1 MRPVA
6 QSREERMEE
15 TAVTPTLAWSDFVV
29 MGAYFVFV
37 VGLGVLFS
45 RKEKTTDEYLLGG
58 RRMPWW
64 VIGVSY
70 MISLMSTISLV
81 AVPGEAYNHGL
92 TRALMSVM
100 APFAAIATFYLFV
113 RFYFR
118 AKTFTPFS
126 YLEQRFDHRVRLL
139 GSLVFAWTRLTYLAM
154 VLYSSSKVFEGAAGW
169 PVWFTVCLI
178 GVIGIFYTTLGGMK
192 AVVWTDFTQFI
203 ILLVGMAVITITIS
217 AQVDGGIAG
226 IVTYAFE
233 HQRGFVGLSN
243 PEFYS
248 FSPYVR
254 LTLWMMVIGIIMEF
268 LFYNSSDQISIQRL
282 LATSSYKQAQKSMF
296 TFVVIG
302 LPFAAVLWFI
312 GLAVFSYYGQHPEEA
327 AGLTGDTALFRYIAT
342 HLPSPL
348 PGLVISAML
357 AAVMST
363 LDSGMNSLA
372 AVSTKDVYARFVR
385 PDASE
390 QQQVLF
396 SRVMTVVV
404 GVFAV
409 GVALLIAGVAE
420 SIRDTI
426 MEVNAVWGAFA
437 AVLAPM
443 FLIGVTTRKV
453 QPKHIIAG
461 CITAWIVAGFLVAW
475 YLMSK
480 QGMDG
485 LTANNAAARLVQG
498 VFGEPVAD
506 WAHGTSTAAVVGRAL
521 FSRPVSFMFVA
532 FPGLVVMLVI
542 GYIPALLPGKI
553 DPEKTDGLT
562 LWTLK
567 RGK

>member
-1 MRPVA
+1 
-6 QSREERMEE
+6 MEE
-15 TAVTPTLAWSDFVV
+15 MVVVTPTLALADYVV
-29 MGAYFVFV
+29 MGLYFLFV
-37 VGLGVLFS
+37 VGLGILFS
-45 RKEKTTDEYLLGG
+45 RKEKDTEEYLLGG

-81 AVPGEAYNHGL
+81 AIPGEAYNHGL
-92 TRALMSVM
+92 TRGLMSVM
-100 APFAAIATFYLFV
+100 APFAAIGTFYLFV

-118 AKTFTPFS
+118 TKTFTPFS

-203 ILLVGMAVITITIS
+203 ILLVGMAVITVTIS
-217 AQVDGGIAG
+217 ASVDGGVAG

-233 HQRGFVGLSN
+233 HERGFEGLKN

-254 LTLWMMVIGIIMEF
+254 LTIWMMVIGIIMEF

-296 TFVVIG
+296 TFVIIG

-312 GLAVFSYYGQHPEEA
+312 GLAVFSYYGQHPDEA

-372 AVSTKDVYARFVR
+372 TVGTKDVYIQFFRR
-385 PDASE
+385 DASE

-396 SRVMTVVV
+396 SRVMTVVA
-404 GVFAV
+404 GMFAV
-409 GVALLIAGVAE
+409 GVALLIASVAE

-426 MEVNAVWGAFA
+426 MEVNTIWGAFS

-453 QPKHIIAG
+453 QARHIIVG
-461 CITAWIVAGFLVAW
+461 CVTAWVVATVLVAW

-480 QGMDG
+480 NG
-485 LTANNAAARLVQG
+485 LEGLAANNAAARLAQYVFSAQVTDWEHG
-498 VFGEPVAD
+498 V
-506 WAHGTSTAAVVGRAL
+506 STAAVVGRAL
-521 FSRPVSFMFVA
+521 FARPVSFMFVA

-542 GYIPALLPGKI
+542 GYIPVFLPGKI
-553 DPEKTDGLT
+553 DPKKTDGLT
-562 LWTLK
+562 LLTLND
-567 RGK
+567 GK